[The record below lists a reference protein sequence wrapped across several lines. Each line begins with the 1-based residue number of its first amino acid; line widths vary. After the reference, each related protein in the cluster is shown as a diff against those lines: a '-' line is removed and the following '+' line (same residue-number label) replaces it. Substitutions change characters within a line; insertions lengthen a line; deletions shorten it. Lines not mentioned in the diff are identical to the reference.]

1 MAIDR
6 SSVSG
11 HNHYSKI
18 YKLDG
23 GISAGTT
30 PTVCRRGEATFVT
43 QSEARHAIAR
53 ELQVVCLEEGHAKQA
68 TRRLQ
73 WGGCQSNRDF

>member
-1 MAIDR
+1 M
-6 SSVSG
+6 
-11 HNHYSKI
+11 
-18 YKLDG
+18 
-23 GISAGTT
+23 
-30 PTVCRRGEATFVT
+30 T